1 MKILISLI
9 FVGITL
15 AINCKTTSAQE
26 MCVIPEQ
33 KVSSVKG
40 FVAFVGEENRIKKAK
55 ISLREKN
62 ESDKSIT
69 EVETDHEGL
78 FEIKG
83 VRKGKYILVV
93 SYPNAVTLYVPI
105 SLGRSRIDKFLHI
118 TLGAVIG
125 ETCGG
130 GDVKLVDKM

>member
-1 MKILISLI
+1 EL
-9 FVGITL
+9 
-15 AINCKTTSAQE
+15 
-26 MCVIPEQ
+26 

-40 FVAFVGEENRIKKAK
+40 FVAFVEEENRIKKAK

-78 FEIKG
+78 FKIKG

-105 SLGRSRIDKFLHI
+105 RLSK
-118 TLGAVIG
+118 
-125 ETCGG
+125 
-130 GDVKLVDKM
+130 